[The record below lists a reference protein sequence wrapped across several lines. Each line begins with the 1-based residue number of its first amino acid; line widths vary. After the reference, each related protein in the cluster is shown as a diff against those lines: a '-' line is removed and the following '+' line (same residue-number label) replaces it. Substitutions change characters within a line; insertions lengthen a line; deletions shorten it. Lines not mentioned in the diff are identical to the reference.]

1 MNAEFTFRLIFR
13 IHLILIMIFNRILP
27 ALRAKKSG
35 TKLSPDHEAIENEGK
50 LLFAFRVISGILLAV
65 AIVIYTFFPIY
76 NARFQFYLPSGLR
89 WIGVVVSSISLSF
102 WSYSQEVLDKNW
114 SGNLKIQEEHTL
126 VTAGPYRVM
135 RHPIYTAMIVWS
147 TGLALYT
154 ANMFFVGFA
163 ALVILWTPLRISK
176 EETMLIGY
184 FGDEYKKY
192 MENTGRYL
200 PKFKRDGK
208 DGP

>member
-1 MNAEFTFRLIFR
+1 
-13 IHLILIMIFNRILP
+13 MIFNRILP

>member
-1 MNAEFTFRLIFR
+1 MNAEFSFRLIFW

-35 TKLSPDHEAIENEGK
+35 AKLSPDYEAIENEGK
-50 LLFAFRVISGILLAV
+50 FLFAFRVIAGLLLAV
-65 AIVIYTFFPIY
+65 VIVIYTFFPIY
-76 NARFQFYLPSGLR
+76 NIWFQFYLPSGLR
-89 WIGVVVSSISLSF
+89 WVGVIVSSISLFF

-114 SGNLKIQEEHTL
+114 SVNLKIQEEHTL
-126 VTAGPYRVM
+126 VTSGPYRVM
-135 RHPIYTAMIVWS
+135 RHPIYTAMIIWS

-154 ANMFFVGFA
+154 ANMFFVGFT

-192 MENTGRYL
+192 MEYTGRYL
-200 PKFKRDGK
+200 PKFKRDGRL
-208 DGP
+208 

>member
-1 MNAEFTFRLIFR
+1 M
-13 IHLILIMIFNRILP
+13 IMIFNRILP
-27 ALRAKKSG
+27 AIRAKKSG
-35 TKLSPDHEAIENEGK
+35 TKLSPDDEAIENEGK
-50 LLFAFRVISGILLAV
+50 FLFAFRVISGILLAV

-89 WIGVVVSSISLSF
+89 WIGVIVSSISLFF

-114 SGNLKIQEEHTL
+114 SVNLKIQEEHTL

-135 RHPIYTAMIVWS
+135 RHPIYTAMIAWS
-147 TGLALYT
+147 LGLALYT
-154 ANMFFVGFA
+154 ANTFFVGFA
-163 ALVILWTPLRISK
+163 ALMVLWTPLRISK

-192 MENTGRYL
+192 MEYTGRYL
-200 PKFKRDGK
+200 PKFKRDRK

>member
-1 MNAEFTFRLIFR
+1 MNEEFTFRLIFW
-13 IHLILIMIFNRILP
+13 IHLTFIMIFNRILP

-35 TKLSPDHEAIENEGK
+35 IRLSPDYEAIENEGK
-50 LLFAFRVISGILLAV
+50 LPFTFRVISGLLLAI

-76 NARFQFYLPSGLR
+76 NIRFQFYLSSGLR
-89 WIGVVVSSISLSF
+89 WMGVIISSTSLIF

-114 SGNLKIQEEHTL
+114 SVNLKIQEEHTL
-126 VTAGPYRVM
+126 VTSGPYSVM
-135 RHPIYTAMIVWS
+135 RHPIYTAMILWS

-154 ANMFFVGFA
+154 ANTFFVGFT

-192 MENTGRYL
+192 MEYTGRYL
-200 PKFKRDGK
+200 PKFKRDGNR
-208 DGP
+208 

>member
-1 MNAEFTFRLIFR
+1 MNEEFTFRLIFW
-13 IHLILIMIFNRILP
+13 IHLTFIMIFNRILP

-35 TKLSPDHEAIENEGK
+35 TKLSPDHAAIENEGK
-50 LLFAFRVISGILLAV
+50 LLFAFRVIAGILLAI

-76 NARFQFYLPSGLR
+76 NIRFQFYLPSVLR
-89 WIGVVVSSISLSF
+89 WIGVIISSTNLIF
-102 WSYSQEVLDKNW
+102 WSYSQVVLDKNW
-114 SGNLKIQEEHTL
+114 SVNLKIQEEHTL
-126 VTAGPYRVM
+126 VTSGPYSVM
-135 RHPIYTAMIVWS
+135 RHPIYTAMILWS

-154 ANMFFVGFA
+154 ANAFFAGFT

-192 MENTGRYL
+192 MEYTGKYL
-200 PKFKRDGK
+200 PKFKYDGNR
-208 DGP
+208 

>member
-1 MNAEFTFRLIFR
+1 MNAEFSFRLIFW

-35 TKLSPDHEAIENEGK
+35 TKLSPDYEAIENEGK
-50 LLFAFRVISGILLAV
+50 FLFAFRVIAGILLAV
-65 AIVIYTFFPIY
+65 VIVIYTFFPTY
-76 NARFQFYLPSGLR
+76 NIWFQFYLPSGLR
-89 WIGVVVSSISLSF
+89 WVGVIVSSISLFF

-114 SGNLKIQEEHTL
+114 SVNLKIQEEHTL
-126 VTAGPYRVM
+126 VTSGPYRVM
-135 RHPIYTAMIVWS
+135 RHPIYTAMIIWS
-147 TGLALYT
+147 MGLALYT
-154 ANMFFVGFA
+154 ANMFFVGFT

-192 MENTGRYL
+192 MEYTGRYL
-200 PKFKRDGK
+200 PKFKRDGRL
-208 DGP
+208 